1 MNSNDCIR
9 VAVVIPKYGLI
20 GGAESFVFEV
30 TERLAEHKDFEIHV
44 FANKWRQGKAPI
56 TFHKVPIIPFPRWI
70 RPISFA
76 YFSKRS
82 MQSDFFDIVHSH
94 ERIFEMDLLT
104 FHGIPHEIWVK
115 KTKKRSLSL
124 FDRSTAWVE
133 KKGMNQEKGA
143 IVLPV
148 SSLVK
153 DELLK
158 LYNIPKSK
166 LHVIHPGVS
175 LERFSSVNRED
186 FRYEIR
192 QRHGLSLE
200 DVVVLFVSMNFELK
214 RLDLLLKS
222 IAAMVDREKD
232 NSNLKLMV
240 VGKGD
245 EKRFETMARNLGISN
260 RVIFVG
266 VTRDVEKYYLAA
278 DIFAMPSR
286 FDTFGLVVLEAM
298 AAGLPVII
306 SHSVG
311 ARDLVEQGVNGF
323 VLSNDPSIS
332 EIVTSLTM
340 MMDREKRI
348 LMGKNGRR
356 IALRYSWE
364 KTAGRVAD
372 FYRRFGKDTDHSV

>member
-1 MNSNDCIR
+1 MSHKYPIR

-143 IVLPV
+143 IILPV
-148 SSLVK
+148 STLVK

-222 IAAMVDREKD
+222 IAATVDREKD